1 MQGEGRTIWR
11 RDTDDEGSRRR
22 MRLFVRW
29 YVIPLVVILVVV
41 AVASDPWNAL
51 GVLILFGSIGA
62 LLWFWIWGTG
72 RNRRTNPEV
81 AFDGTSLM
89 WGRLAVP
96 VAQVER
102 YTTYR
107 SSSTIHIDATT
118 RGTAHFA
125 VAEFSMTE
133 GKPVEF
139 RWADLSDA
147 DLASLRVAL
156 DTVLPGRYVV
166 HASEASG

>member
-118 RGTAHFA
+118 WDRPLRRGRVLDDRGQAGR
-125 VAEFSMTE
+125 VPLGGSVRRR
-133 GKPVEF
+133 P
-139 RWADLSDA
+139 RL
-147 DLASLRVAL
+147 LRVAL